1 MTLVT
6 FTLLPFAARCREE
19 RVLALGAEGASEP
32 KAKRGEDVTGE
43 PCPAGPKMQR
53 GGRGHSPRPA

>member
-19 RVLALGAEGASEP
+19 RVFALGLEGASEP
-32 KAKRGEDVTGE
+32 EAKPGEDASGA
-43 PCPAGPKMQR
+43 PCPAGPKI
-53 GGRGHSPRPA
+53 GGCRGHSPRPA